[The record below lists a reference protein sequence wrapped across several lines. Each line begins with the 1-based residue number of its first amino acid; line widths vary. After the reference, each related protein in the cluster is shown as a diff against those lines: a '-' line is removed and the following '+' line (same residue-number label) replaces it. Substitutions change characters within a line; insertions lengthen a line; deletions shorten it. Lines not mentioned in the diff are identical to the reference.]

1 MRATE
6 ALDTAVVLATVA
18 ATTTLAAAGLVPV
31 AARLAARFGIVDLPS
46 HRKVHSTPTPRLGG
60 VAIFLPFTL
69 VILAGYLLLPALLAT
84 PWAHRLFPESAHMLR
99 EAYRVEG
106 KLLALLAGGALVF
119 AVGVLDDVLQGRF
132 PFWAKLI
139 GQTLAAL
146 VLITAGVRTAFMP
159 GEALDVVVTL
169 FWLVGI
175 TNAFNLIDN
184 MDGICAGVA
193 LVACGVLLVNAH
205 FLGEFF
211 VSLVLVSL
219 MGALAG
225 FLRSNYHPASMFLG
239 DCGSLFIG
247 YVLAS
252 LTLLERYISTAS
264 NSLFPV
270 LMPVLV
276 LALPIMDT
284 TTVVVIRLREGRPI
298 YQGDKRHLT
307 HRLGELGFGPRAV
320 ALYAYLVTACLG
332 LGSLLLVNATLRDTA
347 IILLWSAGLVASIL
361 LLMFVP
367 RRPAAGDRAE

>member
-1 MRATE
+1 MRTTE
-6 ALDTAVVLATVA
+6 AVDTAVVLAAVA
-18 ATTTLAAAGLVPV
+18 GTTALAAAGLVPV
-31 AARLAARFGIVDLPS
+31 AARLAGRFGIVDQPG
-46 HRKVHSTPTPRLGG
+46 HRKVHETPTPRLGG
-60 VAIFLPFTL
+60 LAIFLPFTL
-69 VILAGYLLLPALLAT
+69 VILAGYLLLPELLAT
-84 PWAHRLFPESAHMLR
+84 PWAQSLFPQSAHMLR
-99 EAYRVEG
+99 QAHLVEG
-106 KLLALLAGGALVF
+106 KLLALLAGGTLVF
-119 AVGVLDDVLQGRF
+119 AVGVVDDTLQGRF

-139 GQTLAAL
+139 GQVLAAL
-146 VLITAGVRTAFMP
+146 VLIGAGVRTAFLP
-159 GEALDVVVTL
+159 GDLLNAALTL
-169 FWLVGI
+169 VWLVGI

-193 LVACGVLLVNAH
+193 LVACGVLLANAY

-219 MGALAG
+219 MGALLG
-225 FLRSNYHPASMFLG
+225 FLFFNFNPASVFLG